1 MGKRATMHGRDLY
14 NVACST
20 MTGSPYPKSR
30 RAAVLSDFGEAHN
43 FLVREV
49 PTPALRSD
57 EMLVRV
63 KATSVNP
70 IEWKMRRG
78 IGLPK
83 PMWRLLLA
91 DLSDIGQRFPEGFGC
106 SGQAAYRPKQSNF

>member
-1 MGKRATMHGRDLY
+1 MAQFGDAGADLTTSIHTSMMTP
-14 NVACST
+14 ST
-20 MTGSPYPKSR
+20 YPASR

-43 FLVREV
+43 FSVREV

-78 IGLPK
+78 LGAAQGDLAPVARTADDSRD
-83 PMWRLLLA
+83 RLL
-91 DLSDIGQRFPEGFGC
+91 GNRR
-106 SGQAAYRPKQSNF
+106 SGRA